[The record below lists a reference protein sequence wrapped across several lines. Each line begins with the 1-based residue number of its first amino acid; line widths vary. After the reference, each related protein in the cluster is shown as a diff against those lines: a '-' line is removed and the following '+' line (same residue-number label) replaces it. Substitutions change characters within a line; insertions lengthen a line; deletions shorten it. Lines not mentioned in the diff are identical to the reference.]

1 MGCTSWTHE
10 NEAAAR
16 AADAGRRLARLAGG
30 AGSLIAR
37 LWRAYWGWRVKRT
50 TVLLLRSLDRRTLRD
65 IGIDR
70 SEIESVVCDA
80 GRDRRRRHDASRPWP
95 GGGA

>member
-1 MGCTSWTHE
+1 MGCTSSTHE
-10 NEAAAR
+10 KGRAVP
-16 AADAGRRLARLAGG
+16 AADAGRRLSRLAGG
-30 AGSLIAR
+30 PGSLIAR
-37 LWRAYWGWRVKRT
+37 IWRAYWDWRVTRT
-50 TVLLLRSLDRRTLRD
+50 TVLLLRSLDPRTLRD

-70 SEIESVVCDA
+70 SEIESVASDA